1 MVEGVR
7 LEQTGGYS
15 TLWIAAMPESEMPLS
30 RRHVLAVVAGL
41 WPAAPWAAARTAAAD
56 AGAPSI
62 ELLSS
67 APLDVD
73 PAGHL
78 VSEKF
83 DGVRA
88 IWDGRGLRFRSGRPI
103 AAPGWFTEG
112 WPAVAL
118 DGELWGGRGRFDVTS
133 ASVRRSTPD
142 DAEWRALRLMV
153 FDLPGAAGTFAQRA
167 QQIQTL
173 VRSAASNTL
182 VAVDQTELANR
193 AALRSRLDSVVRGGG
208 EGLVLHRADAPW
220 AAGRST
226 AVLKLKPLQDAEAL
240 VLACEAGRGRLAGLM
255 GALRVRNESGIEF
268 RIGSGFTDAQRR
280 HPPAVGS
287 WISYTHRGHTPS
299 GVPRFASYWRV
310 AAADL

>member
-1 MVEGVR
+1 
-7 LEQTGGYS
+7 
-15 TLWIAAMPESEMPLS
+15 MPDFETPVS
-30 RRHVLAVVAGL
+30 RRHALVAVAGL
-41 WPAAPWAAARTAAAD
+41 CGAAPWAAARTAANSS
-56 AGAPSI
+56 APSI

-88 IWDGRGLRFRSGRPI
+88 VWDGHSLRFRSGRPI

-112 WPAVAL
+112 WPADAL
-118 DGELWGGRGRFDVTS
+118 DGELWGGRGRFDATS
-133 ASVRRSTPD
+133 ASVRRATPNA
-142 DAEWRALRLMV
+142 AEWRALRLMV
-153 FDLPGAAGTFAQRA
+153 FDLPGAAGSFVQRA
-167 QQIQTL
+167 QHIQSL
-173 VRSAASNTL
+173 VRGASSGSL
-182 VAVDQTELANR
+182 VAVDQSELADR
-193 AALRSRLDSVVRGGG
+193 AALRSRLASVVRGGG

-220 AAGRST
+220 VAGRGT

-299 GVPRFASYWRV
+299 GVPRFASYWR
-310 AAADL
+310 AAEVDL

>member
-1 MVEGVR
+1 MTDFENPV
-7 LEQTGGYS
+7 
-15 TLWIAAMPESEMPLS
+15 S
-30 RRHVLAVVAGL
+30 RRRALVAVAAL
-41 WPAAPWAAARTAAAD
+41 WPAAPWAAARTASD
-56 AGAPSI
+56 SSAPSI
-62 ELLSS
+62 ELLST
-67 APLDVD
+67 APPDVD
-73 PAGHL
+73 PGGYL
-78 VSEKF
+78 ISEKF

-88 IWDGRGLRFRSGRPI
+88 IWDGRSLRFRSGRPI
-103 AAPGWFTEG
+103 PAPGWFTEG
-112 WPAVAL
+112 WPADAL

>member
-1 MVEGVR
+1 
-7 LEQTGGYS
+7 
-15 TLWIAAMPESEMPLS
+15 MPDFETPVS
-30 RRHVLAVVAGL
+30 RRRALVAVAGL
-41 WPAAPWAAARTAAAD
+41 WPAALWAAARTAAAD
-56 AGAPSI
+56 AGAPAI
-62 ELLSS
+62 ELLST
-67 APLDVD
+67 APPDVD
-73 PAGHL
+73 PGGYL

-88 IWDGRGLRFRSGRPI
+88 VWDGHSLRFRSGRPI

-112 WPAVAL
+112 WPADAL
-118 DGELWGGRGRFDVTS
+118 DGELWGGRGRFDATS
-133 ASVRRSTPD
+133 ASVRRATPD
-142 DAEWRALRLMV
+142 VTEWRALRLMV
-153 FDLPGAAGTFAQRA
+153 FDLPGAAGRFAQRA
-167 QQIQTL
+167 QHIQSL
-173 VRSAASNTL
+173 VRSASSNTL
-182 VAVDQTELANR
+182 EAVDQTELADR
-193 AALRSRLDSVVRGGG
+193 SALRSRFDSVVRGGG

-220 AAGRST
+220 VAGRGT